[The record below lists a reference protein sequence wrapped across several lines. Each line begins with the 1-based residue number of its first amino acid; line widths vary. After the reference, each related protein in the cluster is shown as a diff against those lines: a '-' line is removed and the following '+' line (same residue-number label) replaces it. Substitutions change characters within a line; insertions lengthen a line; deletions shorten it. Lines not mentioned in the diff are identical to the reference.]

1 MLGRCDAVRV
11 LYDPKRHRLGIVPG
25 DPEAQDTYIIHY
37 WDQIQ
42 IVCRKLFEF
51 SASIP
56 PRRGAATPWSWWTGA
71 DSEPRPDG
79 RVMAAEATP
88 RPWNIGRAGRS
99 IWIEGPKGSAVT
111 ERLPDD
117 RRIVCDFRLFGDDVL
132 DAETEANF
140 ALIIERVNGGGR

>member
-1 MLGRCDAVRV
+1 
-11 LYDPKRHRLGIVPG
+11 
-25 DPEAQDTYIIHY
+25 
-37 WDQIQ
+37 
-42 IVCRKLFEF
+42 
-51 SASIP
+51 
-56 PRRGAATPWSWWTGA
+56 
-71 DSEPRPDG
+71 
-79 RVMAAEATP
+79 MAAEATP

-140 ALIIERVNGGGR
+140 ALIIERVNGGER

>member
-56 PRRGAATPWSWWTGA
+56 PRRGAATTWSWWTGA

-79 RVMAAEATP
+79 RVMAAEATL

-140 ALIIERVNGGGR
+140 ALIIERVNVGGR

>member
-56 PRRGAATPWSWWTGA
+56 PRRGAATTWSWWTG
-71 DSEPRPDG
+71 
-79 RVMAAEATP
+79 
-88 RPWNIGRAGRS
+88 
-99 IWIEGPKGSAVT
+99 
-111 ERLPDD
+111 
-117 RRIVCDFRLFGDDVL
+117 C
-132 DAETEANF
+132 
-140 ALIIERVNGGGR
+140 